1 MRPGNF
7 LGAAVI
13 CGALLAIVFVA
24 SVTRDNTA
32 EMAATTVS
40 VVR

>member
-13 CGALLAIVFVA
+13 CAALLAIVFVA
-24 SVTRDNTA
+24 SVTQDSTA
-32 EMAATTVS
+32 EMASTTVT

>member
-1 MRPGNF
+1 MRHGNF

-13 CGALLAIVFVA
+13 CAALLAIVFVA
-24 SVTRDNTA
+24 TITKETDA
-32 EMAATTVS
+32 QMAATTVS

>member
-13 CGALLAIVFVA
+13 CAALLAITFVA
-24 SVTRDNTA
+24 SVTQDSNP
-32 EMAATTVS
+32 EMAATTVT